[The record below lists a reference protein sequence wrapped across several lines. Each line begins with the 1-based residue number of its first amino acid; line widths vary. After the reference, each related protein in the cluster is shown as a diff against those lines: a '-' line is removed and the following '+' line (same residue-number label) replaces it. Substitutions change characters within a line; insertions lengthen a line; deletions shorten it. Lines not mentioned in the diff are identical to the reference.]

1 MCWLRA
7 RGRQPPAPAGLGTGT
22 RPAPGRQ
29 RPGRPTVATSAALS
43 LGCADSGDS
52 PVSHAP
58 RGHPQGLSP
67 WWTGPAP
74 PPQAPTA
81 TYCAAPVVGG
91 GGGVVPSRPRPAWAT
106 GPDQPLPPGRRGSG
120 EGAKPRQ
127 ALALTPQHLTR
138 KLGERVRP
146 YWATSSSSDPSRSRE
161 DTAPSACA
169 PLFPPPPT
177 PSGPRGPHGPPPV
190 LAGRQQDGT
199 GGPST
204 RREQRKQ
211 EPWAGSPAGGKG
223 RGRPRRPPTG
233 GEARQH
239 GRRGRGG
246 VPAEGHMASAGSA
259 PGAAWVTTHARSPP
273 RWPPETAPGPARLLT
288 RQAGEGTMGF
298 VRGTGA
304 APTGPGFQR
313 AQGPALT
320 CVTDCSLAH
329 RHTRGP
335 ALAHRT
341 PHGGQTHVGSPEST
355 S

>member
-1 MCWLRA
+1 MRPEATPRDSRPGGQAPPRPRRLPRPPTVRRPLSG
-7 RGRQPPAPAGLGTGT
+7 RGGGCPA
-22 RPAPGRQ
+22 APG
-29 RPGRPTVATSAALS
+29 
-43 LGCADSGDS
+43 
-52 PVSHAP
+52 P
-58 RGHPQGLSP
+58 RG
-67 WWTGPAP
+67 
-74 PPQAPTA
+74 
-81 TYCAAPVVGG
+81 
-91 GGGVVPSRPRPAWAT
+91 AT

-127 ALALTPQHLTR
+127 APALTPQHLTR
-138 KLGERVRP
+138 KLGERARP

-329 RHTRGP
+329 RHTRGARP
-335 ALAHRT
+335 CSQDAPRGT
-341 PHGGQTHVGSPEST
+341 DPRGFT
-355 S
+355 

>member
-29 RPGRPTVATSAALS
+29 RPGRPTVVTSAALS

-91 GGGVVPSRPRPAWAT
+91 GGGCPAAPGPRGAT

-127 ALALTPQHLTR
+127 APALTPQHLTR
-138 KLGERVRP
+138 KLGERARP
-146 YWATSSSSDPSRSRE
+146 YWAASSSSDPSRSRE

-169 PLFPPPPT
+169 PLFPPAH
-177 PSGPRGPHGPPPV
+177 S
-190 LAGRQQDGT
+190 L
-199 GGPST
+199 
-204 RREQRKQ
+204 
-211 EPWAGSPAGGKG
+211 
-223 RGRPRRPPTG
+223 
-233 GEARQH
+233 
-239 GRRGRGG
+239 
-246 VPAEGHMASAGSA
+246 
-259 PGAAWVTTHARSPP
+259 
-273 RWPPETAPGPARLLT
+273 
-288 RQAGEGTMGF
+288 
-298 VRGTGA
+298 
-304 APTGPGFQR
+304 R
-313 AQGPALT
+313 AQGPPRPTSRPGWAPAGRHRRPLHQT
-320 CVTDCSLAH
+320 GAAEAGTVGGEPSGRQGPGKAPTPAH
-329 RHTRGP
+329 RRRGQAARAEGARRGP
-335 ALAHRT
+335 RRGAHGLCGLSSGRRVGHHPCPLPSPLAPRDC
-341 PHGGQTHVGSPEST
+341 PGPSPPADPAGR
-355 S
+355 